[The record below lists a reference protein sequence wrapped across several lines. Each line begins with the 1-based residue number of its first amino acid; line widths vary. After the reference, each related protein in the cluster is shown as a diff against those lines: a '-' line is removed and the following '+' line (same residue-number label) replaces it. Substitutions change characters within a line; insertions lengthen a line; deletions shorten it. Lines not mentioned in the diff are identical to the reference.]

1 MYFQMTIVIS
11 LIKTLAMISLN
22 NLKVLTPDDP
32 PNCTGEYLG
41 GNATG
46 FFDGYADL

>member
-1 MYFQMTIVIS
+1 MNNLIS
-11 LIKTLAMISLN
+11 FIKTYGKISLN
-22 NLKVLTPDDP
+22 NSKVLTPDDP